1 MGQARVQTTQPGD
14 MMIRFWNP
22 ETLPKPGSRYS
33 QLALATGTTQRLE
46 IAGQVGNHADGTLAI
61 GLAAQLDAAF
71 ANVDAALAAA
81 AMTRTNLMKVT
92 IYLTENTPEAVTTY
106 RARRDLWIGTA
117 TPPAATLLIVAGLAN
132 PAWLVE
138 VDAIAA
144 A

>member
-1 MGQARVQTTQPGD
+1 
-14 MMIRFWNP
+14 MIRFWNP

-46 IAGQVGNHADGTLAI
+46 IAGQVGIHPDGTLAT

-81 AMTRTNLMKVT
+81 NMTRANLMKITV
-92 IYLTENTPEAVTTY
+92 YLTENTPASVTTY
-106 RARRDLWIGTA
+106 RARRDAWAGTA

-132 PAWLVE
+132 PGWLVE
-138 VDAIAA
+138 IDAVAA